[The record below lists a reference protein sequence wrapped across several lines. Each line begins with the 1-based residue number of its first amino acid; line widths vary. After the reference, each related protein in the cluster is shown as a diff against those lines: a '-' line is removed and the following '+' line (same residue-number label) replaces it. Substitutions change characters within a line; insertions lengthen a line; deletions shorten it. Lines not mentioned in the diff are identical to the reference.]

1 VRKKGYLVARI
12 LIVEDEPL
20 IAMMLEEWMIDLG
33 HIAVGPAASVSSAL
47 ALIGLEKCDAAILD
61 FNLRGETS
69 ESIASEL
76 SNQNIPYAFASGD
89 SGLERNPN
97 FQNKPMLPKP
107 YLFETVSK
115 ILTQLLGPNV

>member
-1 VRKKGYLVARI
+1 MARI

-20 IAMMLEEWMIDLG
+20 IAMMLEEWMVDLG
-33 HIAVGPAASVSSAL
+33 HTAVGPAASVSSAL
-47 ALIGLEKCDAAILD
+47 DLIASVECEAAILD

-69 ESIASEL
+69 ETVASEL
-76 SNQNIPYAFASGD
+76 ATQNIPYAFASGD

-97 FQNKPMLPKP
+97 FQNTPMLPKP

-115 ILTQLLGPNV
+115 ILTELLEKRV